1 MAQKLQ
7 AVKGMNDLLP
17 AQSALWEYFE
27 NTVSN
32 ILRQY
37 GYRNMRAPIV
47 EPTPLFVRSIGEVTD
62 IVEKEMYTFIDSLNG
77 DSLTLRPE
85 ATAGLVRA
93 AIEHSITYNAPQRIW
108 MVGPMFRHERPQ
120 KGRYRQF
127 HQFDV
132 ECFGFSGPDVDA
144 EIIIM
149 CQRIWKSLGIA
160 PQVRLEINTIGDAAE
175 RKAHREALITYF
187 ENNSALLDEEAK
199 RRLHTNPLRI
209 LDTKNPKMQAMVDA
223 APKLIDMLG
232 VDSQAH
238 FDGFRAQLSAAG
250 IPFSINLRLV
260 RGMDY
265 YNRTVFEFV
274 ANVGDTDLT
283 ICGGGRYD
291 GLFEQLGGKPTPA
304 IGFGMGVERVLL
316 VLEQNG
322 VAQIHATDAY
332 VVHDDFITANAM
344 AEELRDAGKSVTV
357 HAGGG
362 KFGAQMKRA
371 DTCGAVFALVLG
383 ADEIAN
389 GTVSVKRLATGEQHA
404 VSRAELLAAI
414 SA

>member
-1 MAQKLQ
+1 MQKLQ

-17 AQSALWEYFE
+17 EQSALWEHLE
-27 NTVSN
+27 HIVSTVF
-32 ILRQY
+32 RQY

-62 IVEKEMYTFIDSLNG
+62 IVEKEMYTFVDRLNG

-93 AIEHSITYNAPQRIW
+93 AVEHSITYNAPQRVW

-132 ECFGFSGPDVDA
+132 ECFGFAGPDVDA

-149 CQRIWKSLGIA
+149 CQRIWKLLGIA
-160 PQVRLEINTIGDAAE
+160 DKVRLEINTIADAAE
-175 RKAHREALITYF
+175 RKAHREALIAYF
-187 ENNSALLDEEAK
+187 EQNSELLDEEAK
-199 RRLHTNPLRI
+199 RRLHSNPLRI

-232 VDSQAH
+232 ESSQTH
-238 FDGFRAQLSAAG
+238 FDQFQALLKSAG
-250 IPFSINLRLV
+250 LEYTINPRLV

-265 YNRTVFEFV
+265 YNRSVFEFV
-274 ANVGDTDLT
+274 AAVGDSTLT

-316 VLEQNG
+316 VLEQSDIAMAHR
-322 VAQIHATDAY
+322 VDAFI
-332 VVHDDFITANAM
+332 VHSDFANANSL
-344 AEELRDAGKSVTV
+344 AESLRDAGKMVIV
-357 HAGGG
+357 NANGG

-371 DTCGAVFALVLG
+371 DSSGADFALILG
-383 ADEIAN
+383 EDEIAGN
-389 GTVSVKRLATGEQHA
+389 LVSVKKLADGTQTTVA
-404 VSRAELLAAI
+404 RADLLAHLNG
-414 SA
+414 

>member
-1 MAQKLQ
+1 MANKLQ
-7 AVKGMNDLLP
+7 AVKGMNDILP
-17 AQSALWEYFE
+17 EHSAQWESFE
-27 NTVSN
+27 NTVTN
-32 ILRQY
+32 VLRQY

-62 IVEKEMYTFIDSLNG
+62 IVEKEMYTFVDSLNG

-93 AIEHSITYNAPQRIW
+93 AIEHSIVYNAPQRVW
-108 MVGPMFRHERPQ
+108 YLGQMFRHERPQ

-132 ECFGFSGPDVDA
+132 ECFGFAGPDVDA

-149 CQRIWKSLGIA
+149 CQRIWKALGVA
-160 PQVRLEINTIGDAAE
+160 PHVALQINTIGDAAE
-175 RKAHREALITYF
+175 RKMHREALIAHF
-187 ENNSALLDEEAK
+187 EKHADLLDDDAK

-209 LDTKNPKMQAMVDA
+209 LDTKNARMQAMVDA

-232 VDSQAH
+232 NESQAH
-238 FDGFRAQLSAAG
+238 FDGLRALLDAQG
-250 IPFSINLRLV
+250 IAYTINPRLV

-274 ANVGDTDLT
+274 APIGESVLT

-316 VLEQNG
+316 LLEERT
-322 VAQIHATDAY
+322 AAPKHKLDAY
-332 VVHDDFITANAM
+332 IVHDNLVAATAL
-344 AEELRDAGKSVTV
+344 AEALRDAGKIVMV

-362 KFGAQMKRA
+362 KFGNQMKRA
-371 DTCGAVFALVLG
+371 DTYGADFALILG
-383 ADEIAN
+383 EEELAN
-389 GTVSVKRLATGEQHA
+389 HQVSVKNLKEGMQTTLMRENI
-404 VSRAELLAAI
+404 LAAFE
-414 SA
+414 